1 MRHVLPLLLVACAAS
16 SALAQAGITSLE
28 LRVADALAAEVRSR
42 MGVSA
47 VVSVDGVE
55 IAVRSRVEGSV
66 GVTIA
71 PDARLDAPVEF
82 GIVGRGPSGRAV
94 SIGRGR
100 ANVQVSVRHAVA
112 ARTATRGTVLTAVD
126 VAEVV
131 GPPGSV
137 LVRRLPTVSGLV
149 GATLRRDAAGGEVVT
164 ALSVILPPAVRV
176 GDVVQARA
184 SIGPVQVMGALTVLD
199 NGAEGAIVRVV
210 NRESKREVR
219 ARVIR
224 SGVVEVI
231 HE

>member
-1 MRHVLPLLLVACAAS
+1 MRQMLPLLLVACAAS
-16 SALAQAGITSLE
+16 SALAQADVPSLE
-28 LRVADALAAEVRSR
+28 SRVADALAAEVRSR
-42 MGVSA
+42 MGMSA
-47 VVSVDGVE
+47 VVSVDTVD
-55 IAVRSRVEGSV
+55 IAVRRRVAGSV

-71 PDARLDAPVEF
+71 PDARLDAPIEF
-82 GIVGRGPSGRAV
+82 GIIGPGPSGRAV
-94 SIGRGR
+94 AIGRGR
-100 ANVQVSVRHAVA
+100 AIVQVSVSHAIA
-112 ARTATRGTVLTAVD
+112 ARTVTRGTVLTAVD

-131 GPPGSV
+131 GPPGAV
-137 LVRRLPTVSGLV
+137 PVRRLPTVAGLV

-164 ALSVILPPAVRV
+164 ARSVTMPPAVRV

-210 NRESKREVR
+210 NRESRREVR

-224 SGVVEVI
+224 PGVVEVI

>member
-1 MRHVLPLLLVACAAS
+1 MRWVLPLLFVAHAAS
-16 SALAQAGITSLE
+16 PAFAQSATTSLE
-28 LRVADALAAEVRSR
+28 TRVANALAAEVRSR

-47 VVSVDGVE
+47 VVSVDELEV
-55 IAVRSRVEGSV
+55 AVRRRVEGSV

-71 PDARLDAPVEF
+71 PDARLDAPIEF
-82 GIVGRGPSGRAV
+82 GIVGPGPSGRAV
-94 SIGRGR
+94 LIGRGR
-100 ANVQVSVRHAVA
+100 AKVQVSVSHAVA
-112 ARTATRGTVLTAVD
+112 VRTLTRGTALTIND
-126 VAEVV
+126 VAEVF
-131 GPPGSV
+131 GPPGAV
-137 LVRRLPTVSGLV
+137 PLRRLPTADALV

-164 ALSVILPPAVRV
+164 TQTVTMPPAVRV

-184 SIGPVQVMGALTVLD
+184 SIGSVQVMGALTVLD

>member
-1 MRHVLPLLLVACAAS
+1 MRHLRALLLVACAVP
-16 SALAQAGITSLE
+16 SALAQPGTTSLE
-28 LRVADALAAEVRSR
+28 SRVADALAAEVRSR

-47 VVSVDGVE
+47 VASVDGVE

-112 ARTATRGTVLTAVD
+112 ARTVTRGTVLTAND

-164 ALSVILPPAVRV
+164 AQSVILPPAVRV

-184 SIGPVQVMGALTVLD
+184 LIGSVQVMGALTVLD

-210 NRESKREVR
+210 NRESRREVR
-219 ARVIR
+219 ARDIR

>member
-1 MRHVLPLLLVACAAS
+1 MPQMLPLLLVACAAS
-16 SALAQAGITSLE
+16 SGLAQAGTASLE
-28 LRVADALAAEVRSR
+28 SRVADALAAEVRSR

-47 VVSVDGVE
+47 VVLVDHVE

-71 PDARLDAPVEF
+71 PDARLDAPIEF
-82 GIVGRGPSGRAV
+82 GIVGPGPSGRAV

-100 ANVQVSVRHAVA
+100 ANVQVSVSHAVA
-112 ARTATRGTVLTAVD
+112 ARTITRGTVLTVND

-131 GPPGSV
+131 GPPGAV
-137 LVRRLPTVSGLV
+137 PVRRLPTVAGLV
-149 GATLRRDAAGGEVVT
+149 GATLRRDAASGEVVT
-164 ALSVILPPAVRV
+164 VQSVTLPPAVRV

-184 SIGPVQVMGALTVLD
+184 SIGSVQVMGALTVLD

-210 NRESKREVR
+210 NRESRRELR